1 MSGVPIINSINI
13 IKQQLKSM
21 KRLCTISLLATMP
34 LAMFAYY
41 GDYSGSIELP
51 GTIKFLTFIL
61 FVWGILEVILFFKV
75 WGMTNNVKKIQ
86 TELTR
91 SNTTELFRKYRLLG
105 LNDKAAE
112 ILIQVFLND
121 MEKYI
126 HSDSYYSG
134 EIIDYKVA
142 ELEFQL
148 SQLGEKL
155 PNGFKNLKTAEDY
168 YKLGYMKALK
178 RPQLEVRQ
186 KEEAEDKTQVD

>member
-1 MSGVPIINSINI
+1 MGYD
-13 IKQQLKSM
+13 QQ
-21 KRLCTISLLATMP
+21 C
-34 LAMFAYY
+34 
-41 GDYSGSIELP
+41 
-51 GTIKFLTFIL
+51 
-61 FVWGILEVILFFKV
+61 
-75 WGMTNNVKKIQ
+75 KKIQ

-134 EIIDYKVA
+134 EKIDNKVA

-148 SQLGEKL
+148 SQLEEKL
-155 PNGFKNLKTAEDY
+155 PEGFKNLKTAEDY
-168 YKLGYMKALK
+168 YKLGYMKTLK
-178 RPQLEVRQ
+178 RAQLEEEQ
-186 KEEAEDKTQVD
+186 KEKAEDKTQVD

>member
-1 MSGVPIINSINI
+1 
-13 IKQQLKSM
+13 M
-21 KRLCTISLLATMP
+21 KKLCTISLLATMP
-34 LAMFAYY
+34 LTMFAYY
-41 GDYSGSIELP
+41 GDYSSIELP

-126 HSDSYYSG
+126 HSDSYFSG
-134 EIIDYKVA
+134 EKIDNKVA

-148 SQLGEKL
+148 SQLGVKL
-155 PNGFKNLKTAEDY
+155 PKGFNDLKTAEDY
-168 YKLGYMKALK
+168 YKWGYMKTLK
-178 RPQLEVRQ
+178 RAQLEEKQ
-186 KEEAEDKTQVD
+186 KEEAEDKTQVDQK

>member
-1 MSGVPIINSINI
+1 
-13 IKQQLKSM
+13 M

-41 GDYSGSIELP
+41 GDYSSSIELP

-126 HSDSYYSG
+126 HSSG
-134 EIIDYKVA
+134 EIIDNKVA

-168 YKLGYMKALK
+168 YKLGYMEVLK
-178 RPQLEVRQ
+178 SPQLEIRQ
-186 KEEAEDKTQVD
+186 KVEAEDKTQVD